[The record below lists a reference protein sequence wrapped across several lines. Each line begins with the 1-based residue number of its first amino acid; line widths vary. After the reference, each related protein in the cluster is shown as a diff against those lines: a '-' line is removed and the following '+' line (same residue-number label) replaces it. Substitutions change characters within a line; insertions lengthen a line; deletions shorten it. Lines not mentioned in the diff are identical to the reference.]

1 MAWPVLMSDEFISIN
16 PFVAHLTSKA
26 IDVPKS
32 VKRAVEFIINW
43 QKTVSTSWFIMCPTL
58 FTRGSV
64 WRSFHFAIFLECIL
78 TNATLKT
85 FRMIFIAKYLYGFS
99 LYFFLTPVTTIFYT
113 VKFFLIAFIT
123 IKLILVVQSLW
134 LGLVNT
140 TKLTVIMVLMI
151 VFIHRGNFY
160 DFWIVDEFLTVRT
173 YQDWWFF
180 LYIRI

>member
-16 PFVAHLTSKA
+16 PFVTHLTSKA

-64 WRSFHFAIFLECIL
+64 WRSFHFAIYYKLNLINTFLECIL

-123 IKLILVVQSLW
+123 IKLILVVQSL
-134 LGLVNT
+134 
-140 TKLTVIMVLMI
+140 
-151 VFIHRGNFY
+151 
-160 DFWIVDEFLTVRT
+160 
-173 YQDWWFF
+173 
-180 LYIRI
+180 